1 MKIWTT
7 LLMVV
12 ALWMVFVSPG
22 RCATDLPILLPL
34 AQQQITEE
42 FGRLDGGLKG
52 AAEQLRVTGLTGE
65 KARAILNNLCG
76 DFSYAVDCTAVDAR
90 DRMVA
95 VEPVPF
101 RYLEGSDISWQ
112 EQVIGVQKSRKP
124 VPSAVFRSVEGF
136 DAADA
141 EYPVIAPDGRFIG
154 SVSLLF
160 KPETFLENILHPL
173 VRGLPVDIWVMEPG
187 GRILFDSDRS
197 QVGLNLFT
205 SLRY

>member
-1 MKIWTT
+1 MDDT
-7 LLMVV
+7 VD
-12 ALWMVFVSPG
+12 G
-22 RCATDLPILLPL
+22 RCAV
-34 AQQQITEE
+34 
-42 FGRLDGGLKG
+42 DGFCFTRSVRYGFADPPPAGAAADYGGIRTAGWGLKG